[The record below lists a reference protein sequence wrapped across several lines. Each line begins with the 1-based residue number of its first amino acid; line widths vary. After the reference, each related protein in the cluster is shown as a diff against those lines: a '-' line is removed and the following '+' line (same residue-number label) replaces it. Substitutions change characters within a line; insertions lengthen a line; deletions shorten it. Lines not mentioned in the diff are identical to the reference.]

1 MRWSVSL
8 AKVSLGYIGRRCA
21 TFLLVVWIALTVNFV
36 LPRVAT
42 PEVSRPRGE
51 AGSPFLLDRP
61 LWEQYTAYLGNLAH
75 LDLSYSMSSYP
86 SRVVDQIGYALPW
99 TIALLGTTSLLA
111 WIIGTG
117 LGAALWVSGPSRARL
132 AQFLFPPL
140 MMLSAA
146 PYFITGMLLLYVLAF
161 RLRLFPLGGG
171 YEAGT
176 FPALSLGF
184 VVMLVQHAVLP
195 ALSIILASIAT
206 WAISMRSLLVSLQ
219 GDDFM
224 LFAEAKGLRRATVF
238 VRYAIRNAL
247 LPQVTGLGIALGQ
260 IVSGGLLVEAVFRYP
275 GLGGLLLRAIVTK
288 DYFLEQGIVLIIIVS
303 IGLVTLALDLAYPL
317 LDPRLNRAGG
327 VR

>member
-1 MRWSVSL
+1 MTW
-8 AKVSLGYIGRRCA
+8 GYITRRCG

-61 LWEQYTAYLGNLAH
+61 LWDQYTAYLVNLAH
-75 LDLSYSMSSYP
+75 FDLSYSMSSYP
-86 SRVVDQIGYALPW
+86 GRVADQIGYALPW
-99 TIALLGTTSLLA
+99 TMLLLGTTSLLA
-111 WIIGTG
+111 WAIGTI
-117 LGAALWVSGPSRARL
+117 LGAALAWPSKARL
-132 AQFLFPPL
+132 AQYLFPPL

-176 FPALSLGF
+176 FPEFSPAFVLMLG
-184 VVMLVQHAVLP
+184 QHAVLP
-195 ALSIILASIAT
+195 ALSIILAAIAT
-206 WAISMRSLLVSLQ
+206 WGISMRSLIVSLR
-219 GDDFM
+219 GEDF
-224 LFAEAKGLRRATVF
+224 LLLAEAKGLRRATIF
-238 VRYAIRNAL
+238 LRYTIRNAL

-275 GLGGLLLRAIVTK
+275 GLGGLLLRAILTK
-288 DYFLEQGIVLIIIVS
+288 DYFLEQGIVLIIIIS
-303 IGLVTLALDLAYPL
+303 IGLVTLVLDLVYPL
-317 LDPRLNRAGG
+317 LDPRLKRVGG
-327 VR
+327 VP

>member
-1 MRWSVSL
+1 VTP
-8 AKVSLGYIGRRCA
+8 GYVARRCG
-21 TFLLVVWIALTVNFV
+21 TFVLIVWLGITVNFV

-42 PEVSRPRGE
+42 PEISRPRGE

-61 LWEQYTAYLGNLAH
+61 LWEQYAGYVGNLAH
-75 LDLSYSMSSYP
+75 LDLNYSMSSYP
-86 SRVVDQIGYALPW
+86 SRVTEQIGYALPW

-111 WIIGTG
+111 WLLGTI
-117 LGAALWVSGPSRARL
+117 LGAALAWPSRARV
-132 AQFLFPPL
+132 AQYLFPPL

-146 PYFITGMLLLYVLAF
+146 PYFITAMLLLYVFAF

-171 YEAGT
+171 YAEGT
-176 FPALSLGF
+176 FPALSPAF
-184 VVMLVQHAVLP
+184 VLMLAQHAVLP

-206 WAISMRSLLVSLQ
+206 WAITMRGLLVSLQ
-219 GDDFM
+219 GEDFM
-224 LFAEAKGLRRATVF
+224 LFAEAKGLRRFTVF

-275 GLGGLLLRAIVTK
+275 GLGGLLLRAILTR

-303 IGLVTLALDLAYPL
+303 IGFVTLVLDLVYPL
-317 LDPRLNRAGG
+317 LDPRLKRVGG
-327 VR
+327 VH

>member
-1 MRWSVSL
+1 M
-8 AKVSLGYIGRRCA
+8 SLGYIARRCG
-21 TFLLVVWIALTVNFV
+21 TFLLIVWIALTVNFV

-42 PEVSRPRGE
+42 PEVSRPRGNP
-51 AGSPFLLDRP
+51 GSPFLLDRP
-61 LWEQYTAYLGNLAH
+61 LWDQYTAYLGNLAH
-75 LDLSYSMSSYP
+75 FDLNYSMSSYP
-86 SRVVDQIGYALPW
+86 SRVTDQIGYALPW
-99 TIALLGTTSLLA
+99 TMALLGTTSLLA
-111 WIIGTG
+111 WAIGTI
-117 LGAALWVSGPSRARL
+117 LGAALAWPSKARL
-132 AQFLFPPL
+132 AQYLFPPL

-171 YEAGT
+171 YAEGT
-176 FPALSLGF
+176 FPELSPAF
-184 VVMLVQHAVLP
+184 VLMLAQHAVLP

-206 WAISMRSLLVSLQ
+206 WAITMRGLLVSLQ
-219 GDDFM
+219 GEDFM

-275 GLGGLLLRAIVTK
+275 GLGGLLLRAILTK

-303 IGLVTLALDLAYPL
+303 IGFVTLVLDLVYPL
-317 LDPRLNRAGG
+317 LDPRLKRVGG
-327 VR
+327 VH